1 MNLAETTVGPLLLG
15 IFLNT
20 YLYGIVS
27 FQYASYYNSVFND
40 TLWIRLM
47 VFLLFCLDTFHS
59 VSLMYLAW
67 AYTMQDVRNIPMY
80 LLKPFWPYAS
90 SAFVTTVTACLTQ
103 VYLADRIL
111 RTKRSVSLYILV
123 LFLSA
128 CAFVAGIVFA
138 VKACLFKIENTALH
152 ASLDTLLIVWCSLEM
167 CVDILISGIL
177 LHSLAQSRTGFQ
189 RSDKVINRL
198 MQTTIQSGLLCSI
211 ASILILVLFVAYQET
226 QFCSIF
232 GVAIGRL
239 YTNTLMDTLRC
250 RKKLREMLT
259 FPGDSKD
266 LMIKR
271 GNKSFELYVRKEIL
285 TDVHVDDL
293 DLSSPKSLDNLNTET
308 ASTSRE
314 TLPEPRDGEP
324 AVFVF

>member
-47 VFLLFCLDTFHS
+47 VFSLFCLDTFHT
-59 VSLMYLAW
+59 VSLMYLGW
-67 AYTMQDVRNIPMY
+67 EYTMQDTRKIPMY

-90 SAFVTTVTACLTQ
+90 TAFVTTVTACLTQ
-103 VYLADRIL
+103 IYLADRIL
-111 RTKRSVSLYILV
+111 RTKKSVRLYILV

-128 CAFVAGIVFA
+128 CAFAAGIVFA
-138 VKACLFKIENTALH
+138 VKACLFKIENTLLH
-152 ASLDTLLIVWCSLEM
+152 VSLDTLLIVWSSSEV
-167 CVDILISGIL
+167 CVDVLISGIL
-177 LHSLAQSRTGFQ
+177 LHSLSQTRTGSL

-211 ASILILVLFVAYQET
+211 ASILILVLFVVYQEA

-232 GVAIGRL
+232 GISVGRL

-250 RKKLREMLT
+250 RKTLREMVT
-259 FPGDSKD
+259 FPADSKD
-266 LMIKR
+266 LMVKH

-293 DLSSPKSLDNLNTET
+293 DLLPPKALDNLNSET
-308 ASTSRE
+308 VSTIGE
-314 TLPEPRDGEP
+314 TLPEPGYGEP
-324 AVFVF
+324 FAFAF

>member
-1 MNLAETTVGPLLLG
+1 MNLAETTVGPILLG
-15 IFLNT
+15 IFVNT

-47 VFLLFCLDTFHS
+47 VFSLFCLDTFHS

-67 AYTMQDVRNIPMY
+67 AYTMQDTRRIPMY
-80 LLKPFWPYAS
+80 LLKPFWPYIS

-103 VYLADRIL
+103 IYLADRIL
-111 RTKRSVSLYILV
+111 RIKKSVRLYILV
-123 LFLSA
+123 LILSA
-128 CAFVAGIVFA
+128 CAFIAGIVFA
-138 VKACLFKIENTALH
+138 VKACRSRIENNPLH
-152 ASLDTLLIVWCSLEM
+152 GNLNTLLMVWSSLEI
-167 CVDILISGIL
+167 CVDILISGTL
-177 LHSLAQSRTGFQ
+177 LHSLAQTRTGSQ
-189 RSDKVINRL
+189 RSDKVIKRL

-211 ASILILVLFVAYQET
+211 ASILILVLFVAYQEA
-226 QFCSIF
+226 QYCSIF
-232 GVAIGRL
+232 GISIGRL

-259 FPGDSKD
+259 FPGDSMD
-266 LMIKR
+266 LMTKR

-293 DLSSPKSLDNLNTET
+293 DLSPPKPLDALNSET
-308 ASTSRE
+308 ASRVSL
-314 TLPEPRDGEP
+314 TLPESSIGEP
-324 AVFVF
+324 FALVF